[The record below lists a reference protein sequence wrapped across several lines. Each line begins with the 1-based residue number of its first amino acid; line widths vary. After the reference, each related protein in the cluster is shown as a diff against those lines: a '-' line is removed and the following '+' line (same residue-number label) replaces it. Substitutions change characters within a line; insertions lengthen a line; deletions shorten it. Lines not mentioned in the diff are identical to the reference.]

1 MSTKP
6 NNKGGIIIILIAI
19 GILSICC
26 IASAIGGLIY
36 YKSQEE
42 EDSPTPSPAGNPPAP
57 AGNPPAPAGNP
68 PAPAGNPPAPAPA
81 PAPAGNPPAPAP
93 SVKTCSL
100 VNSMAYIRPSNTPSD
115 AMFDTRVPD
124 SIKSNT
130 YSQWTATADI
140 CKQNC
145 VDTNDCQ
152 EWAWY
157 SGGNACYH
165 INTPTT
171 YSTPDGGYTSGR
183 CSTGD
188 PFQ

>member
-6 NNKGGIIIILIAI
+6 NNKGVTIIVLIAI

-42 EDSPTPSPAGNPPAP
+42 EDSPTPSPAENPPAP
-57 AGNPPAPAGNP
+57 S
-68 PAPAGNPPAPAPA
+68 PAGNPPAPAPD
-81 PAPAGNPPAPAP
+81 GNPPAPAPAP

-188 PFQ
+188 PLQ